1 MTTTMQDMSSA
12 DATAIIDSALLNAQT
27 TGSLPTGTDESI
39 LSPGPLPIETEDAM
53 PKSDDEKL
61 TPEQKK
67 QKAADEKQK
76 AADEKLRK
84 AKEDM
89 LGKEQAEALRKA
101 QEEEEERQKT
111 LTGTLEKFLASG
123 KQKSDGVSAKIA
135 SLPTPGNIAVP
146 LVVLLVFFFILIQ
159 YGNNTR
165 LQWLWLVLT
174 NNAYI
179 SASLQNATAGATG
192 GGQPNPV
199 QEAPPIMLT
208 LPTFRIAQF
217 AAGGIG
223 EPY

>member
-1 MTTTMQDMSSA
+1 MTTQDMSSA
-12 DATAIIDSALLNAQT
+12 DATAIIDSALLDAQT

-39 LSPGPLPIETEDAM
+39 LSPGPLPIETEAAT
-53 PKSDDEKL
+53 PKADDEKL
-61 TPEQKK
+61 TPEQ
-67 QKAADEKQK
+67 EKQK

-89 LGKEQAEALRKA
+89 LGKEQAEALRKE
-101 QEEEEERQKT
+101 QEAEEERQKT
-111 LTGTLEKFLASG
+111 LTGALERFLSSG
-123 KQKSDGVSAKIA
+123 KDKADGVSTKIA

-179 SASLQNATAGATG
+179 SASLQNTTPGTG
-192 GGQPNPV
+192 GGQPNPA
-199 QEAPPIMLT
+199 QEAPSVT
-208 LPTFRIAQF
+208 LALPQFRVAQF
-217 AAGGIG
+217 ALGGIG
-223 EPY
+223 DPY